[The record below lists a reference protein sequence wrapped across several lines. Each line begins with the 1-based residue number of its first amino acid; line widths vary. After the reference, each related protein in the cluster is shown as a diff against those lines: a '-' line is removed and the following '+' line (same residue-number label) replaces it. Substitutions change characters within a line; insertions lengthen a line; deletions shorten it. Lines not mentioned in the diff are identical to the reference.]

1 MERYC
6 RPPSDLP
13 LRNIKVLML
22 TLACESIASHR
33 ETRNFCGL
41 KRKSGSAP
49 RWDFDMSINIFL
61 YKLIKE
67 VCLCP
72 EESRSLWYIADL
84 QRKERICL
92 NSFVRAFAVFYTERS
107 QKVRTFD
114 KIQYL
119 WDNIH
124 DEWLLF
130 SRRKLC
136 TWK

>member
-1 MERYC
+1 
-6 RPPSDLP
+6 
-13 LRNIKVLML
+13 
-22 TLACESIASHR
+22 
-33 ETRNFCGL
+33 
-41 KRKSGSAP
+41 
-49 RWDFDMSINIFL
+49 MSINIFL